1 MHGNLELLLTTL
13 HVILTLALAGLV
25 PFIFRRLDALRRQQ
39 QYLITLVYRL
49 MDNQRSN
56 KASADISHRK
66 LSRRKCADSFY
77 E

>member
-25 PFIFRRLDALRRQQ
+25 RFIFRRLDALRRQQ
-39 QYLITLVYRL
+39 EYLITLVYRL

-56 KASADISHRK
+56 KASADDLPPRN
-66 LSRRKCADSFY
+66 
-77 E
+77 

>member
-1 MHGNLELLLTTL
+1 MHGHLELLLTSL

-39 QYLITLVYRL
+39 EYLITLVYRL

-56 KASADISHRK
+56 KGSADDLPPK
-66 LSRRKCADSFY
+66 N
-77 E
+77 

>member
-1 MHGNLELLLTTL
+1 MQGNLELRLTTL

-39 QYLITLVYRL
+39 EYLITLVHRL
-49 MDNQRSN
+49 MDNQPAN
-56 KASADISHRK
+56 SHRRI
-66 LSRRKCADSFY
+66 SRRECSDNFY

>member
-1 MHGNLELLLTTL
+1 MQGHPGLLTTL
-13 HVILTLALAGLV
+13 HVIITLVLLGLV

-49 MDNQRSN
+49 MDNQPLDKGN
-56 KASADISHRK
+56 ADDLPPK
-66 LSRRKCADSFY
+66 